1 MDIFAASLFGG
12 RYHQQP
18 LKYKLSQTSFVILQL
33 KSASYTIPMLIHT
46 GSQIGLLI
54 LRYA

>member
-1 MDIFAASLFGG
+1 MGIFAASLFGG
-12 RYHQQP
+12 PYHQQP
-18 LKYKLSQTSFVILQL
+18 LKYKLSQTSFVVLQL